1 MQPITRY
8 IKDELKRHSDAIK
21 APQMQAYMK
30 TEQPF
35 YGVQSKLR
43 KQIFRDAIKEYPITS
58 HEEWEKVI
66 LELWNGTHREEMY
79 QALEI
84 AERYK
89 KYHDESAWALF
100 ETLLRSASNW
110 DTVDWL
116 SSNLIGRLVEEYR
129 HFEKQLWEW
138 SDDENF
144 WVRRASLLAHLKHK
158 DKTNIKLLSQ
168 TILKLAHEKEFFIRK
183 AIGWVLRQYSYTD
196 PNWVL
201 QFVER
206 HDEKL
211 SGLSKR
217 EALKAMNRKKKSG
230 G

>member
-1 MQPITRY
+1 MQPITKY
-8 IKDELKRHSDAIK
+8 IKNELKQHGDAKK

-30 TEQPF
+30 TDQPF

-43 KQIFRDAIKEYPITS
+43 KHIFRNAIKKFPIIS
-58 HEEWEKVI
+58 RDSWEKVI

-79 QALEI
+79 QTLEV

-89 KYHDESAWALF
+89 KYHDETAWNLF
-100 ETLLRSASNW
+100 EKLLRSATNW

-116 SSNLIGRLVEEYR
+116 SSNLIGRLVEKYR
-129 HFEKQLWEW
+129 HFEKQLLEW

-158 DKTNIKLLSQ
+158 EKTNTKLLAS

-196 PNWVL
+196 PEWVL
-201 QFVER
+201 QFVKNHE
-206 HDEKL
+206 DKL

-217 EALKAMNRKKKSG
+217 EALKALNRKNMIS
-230 G
+230 

>member
-1 MQPITRY
+1 MRPISKY
-8 IKDELKRHSDAIK
+8 IRDELKRYSDVRK

-35 YGVQSKLR
+35 YGVQSKPR
-43 KQIFRDAIKEYPITS
+43 KNIFRDAIIKYPIAS
-58 HEEWEKVI
+58 RDDWKEVI
-66 LELWNGTHREEMY
+66 LELWYGTHREEMY
-79 QALEI
+79 QALEV

-89 KYHDESAWALF
+89 IYHDESAWNLF
-100 ETLLRSASNW
+100 EELLRSATNW

-116 SSNLIGRLVEEYR
+116 SSNLFGKLVYKYR
-129 HFEKQLWEW
+129 YFEKQLIEW

-168 TILKLAHEKEFFIRK
+168 TILKLAYEKEFFIRK

-196 PNWVL
+196 PGWVI
-201 QFVER
+201 QFVEKC
-206 HDEKL
+206 DDKL

-217 EALKAMNRKKKSG
+217 EALKAINRKKVIS
-230 G
+230 